1 MSNDLM
7 GRQRMGASG
16 SEASG
21 GGERTST
28 PGKQTLVEQAQIPA
42 VQMHG
47 GGARSEAGIHAA
59 AARGVTT
66 PGSALPF
73 GDTLQR
79 AFGRHDISPVQAHT
93 GSEAAQTA
101 ESMGADAY
109 AAGNH
114 VVLGKTDLHTVAHEA
129 AHIVQQRSGVQLKGG
144 VGQAGDAY
152 EQHADAVADKVV
164 AGESAEPLLSAMAG
178 AGGAAGA
185 VQQQAVQFLGKPLD
199 KPLDATD
206 PAPAHGEVAGK
217 QRKYSPEQY
226 IEMWEKEQGR
236 ALTDDEKATI
246 ARGCIG
252 ITANNLSGGSNPLD
266 SAEKIYGTFDQAHA
280 AMVERNA
287 TLDKLAAWP
296 IISLFIDK
304 SRYIVFAKMFWSNQ
318 NPDPQKRKNPDPN
331 AFKPDPKTGEVDM
344 SGYKYREQPGFV
356 NFDYAFWDEA
366 SNSFW
371 HANHMDYG
379 DPSDPMIVLQS
390 TKEKFAQGYRDFD
403 RVVYCIARAHNYDPG
418 LAAIAHAG
426 KGSR

>member
-1 MSNDLM
+1 MSNDLV
-7 GRQRMGASG
+7 GRQHAATPGGATSSG
-16 SEASG
+16 SGHAG
-21 GGERTST
+21 T
-28 PGKQTLVEQAQIPA
+28 PGKRTLVEEAGIPA

-47 GGARSEAGIHAA
+47 GGAQPEAAVHDA
-59 AARGVTT
+59 AARGVAT
-66 PGSALPF
+66 PASALPF
-73 GDTLQR
+73 SDTLQR
-79 AFGRHDISPVQAHT
+79 AFGRHDISSVQAHA

-101 ESMGADAY
+101 KSMGADAY
-109 AAGNH
+109 AAGDH
-114 VVLGKTDLHTVAHEA
+114 VVLGKSDLHTVAHEA
-129 AHIVQQRSGVQLKGG
+129 AHVVQQRSGVQLKGG
-144 VGQAGDAY
+144 VGQAGDTY
-152 EQHADAVADKVV
+152 EHHADAVADKVV
-164 AGESAEPLLSAMAG
+164 AGESAESLLSTMAG
-178 AGGAAGA
+178 AGGATGA
-185 VQQQAVQFLGKPLD
+185 VQHQAVQFLGKPLD
-199 KPLDATD
+199 QPLDATD
-206 PAPAHGEVAGK
+206 PAPAHGETAGK

-236 ALTDDEKATI
+236 KLTDEEKQTI

-252 ITANNLSGGSNPLD
+252 ITANNLNGGGNPLD

-287 TLDKLAAWP
+287 TIAKLSAWP
-296 IISLFIDK
+296 IINLFIDK
-304 SRYIVFAKMFWSNQ
+304 TPYVLFAKMFWSNQ
-318 NPDPQKRKNPDPN
+318 DADPKKRKNPDPN

-390 TKEKFAQGYRDFD
+390 TKDKFAQGYRDFD
-403 RVVYCIARAHNYDPG
+403 RVVYCIARANNYDPG

-426 KGSR
+426 SH